1 MANVAAS
8 VDQRLRNLARKDH
21 RSIVDVRTRYVLER
35 FLYRL
40 SLSQYRD
47 AYVLKGAVVLQSLAE
62 SAYRQTR
69 DVDLHGQLR
78 AEPQVVQEHFRDV
91 LGQDTATHPDG
102 LRFVQD
108 SIRVTPLRS
117 GVGYRLKLEA
127 RLGPSRYPMWVD
139 IAYGDGPTPPPVEQT
154 LPSLLDLPGPNL
166 LCYRPET
173 ALAEKFYILAFRGDL
188 NSRMKDFYDM
198 WYVAHRFP
206 VSGHDLAAA
215 LRAVFHNRNTPLP
228 SVPPLG
234 LTDAFAQDKQ
244 PAWTAFRE
252 KLQGERGPKDFPS
265 LVKSIRAFLSP
276 VLKAL
281 ETDPAFR
288 RQWDADR
295 GRWVADHLREQ
306 DDAVSVPRKRNAGDA
321 WQAETATFI

>member
-1 MANVAAS
+1 MVNVAAS
-8 VDQRLRNLARKDH
+8 VDRRLRNPARKDH
-21 RSIVDVRTRYVLER
+21 RSIDEVRTRYVLER

-40 SLSQYRD
+40 SLSPHRD
-47 AYVLKGAVVLQSLAE
+47 AYVLKGAVVLQTLAE
-62 SAYRQTR
+62 SACRQTR

-78 AEPQVVQEHFRDV
+78 AAPRDVQGHFRDV
-91 LGQDTATHPDG
+91 LGQDTSAQPDG

-108 SIRVTPLRS
+108 AIRVTPLRS

-139 IAYGDGPTPPPVEQT
+139 IAYGDGPTPPPVERT

-166 LCYRPET
+166 LCCRPET
-173 ALAEKFYILAFRGDL
+173 ALAEKFHILAFRGDL

-198 WYVAHRFP
+198 WCVPHRCP

-215 LRAVFHNRNTPLP
+215 PRAVFNNRNTPLP
-228 SVPPLG
+228 SVPPWG

-244 PAWTAFRE
+244 PAWTAFRA
-252 KLQGERGPKDFPS
+252 KLQGERGPEDFPS

-288 RQWDADR
+288 SQRDADC
-295 GRWVADHLREQ
+295 GRWVADHLRER
-306 DDAVSVPRKRNAGDA
+306 DDDAGDA
-321 WQAETATFI
+321 RPGGQPDARQAVAGP